1 MNEQSQSVCNVAVV
15 GAGRM
20 AEEHIRAFTGIPG
33 VGIAGIFSRTRAR
46 AEQLASRYGIPVV
59 ADSLAELRDRTGA
72 ALVVVTVNVRSVED
86 LVRQCA
92 RWSWKILA
100 EKPVGLNA
108 EASMALLNDLGKDGD
123 RVFVALNR
131 RFYGSTLTV
140 QEGLQGDPSPRY
152 IEVFDQQEPGKL
164 LQAGFDPVEIQ
175 NWMYANSIHLVDYL
189 RFFGRG
195 DVEEVQNIFPWTKPA
210 PLVIAAGVRFS
221 SGDRGMYHAVW
232 NAPAP
237 WAVSVTSRT
246 CRWEMRPLERVSVQE
261 AGTRVRHELEP
272 DPLDMSFKP
281 GLRRQAEEAVKAA
294 LNLPSRAVSLREA
307 DATMRLI
314 GRIYRQKRRG

>member
-1 MNEQSQSVCNVAVV
+1 MQQHFQAACKVAVV

-20 AEEHIRAFTGIPG
+20 AEEHIRAFTDIPG
-33 VGIAGIFSRTRAR
+33 VEIAGIFSRTRAR

-59 ADSLAELRDRTGA
+59 ADSLAELWNRTGA
-72 ALVVVTVNVRSVED
+72 ALVVVTVNVQFVAG
-86 LVRQCA
+86 LVRQCT
-92 RWSWKILA
+92 RWPWKILA

-108 EASMALLNDLGKDGD
+108 EASMALLNDLGKGGD

-131 RFYGSTLTV
+131 RFYGSTLAV
-140 QEGLQGDPSPRY
+140 HARLKDDPSPRY
-152 IEVFDQQEPGKL
+152 IEVFDQQEPDKL

-189 RFFGRG
+189 SFFGRG
-195 DVEEVQNIFPWTKPA
+195 DVEEVQSIFPWTEPA
-210 PLVIAAGVRFS
+210 PLAVAASVRFS

-237 WAVSVTSRT
+237 WAVSVTSRS

-261 AGTRVRHELEP
+261 AGTRVRRELEP
-272 DPLDMSFKP
+272 DPLDSSFKP

-294 LNLPSRAVSLREA
+294 LNLPSRSVSLREA
-307 DATMRLI
+307 DATMQLI
-314 GRIYRQKRRG
+314 GMIYQRD